1 LANGR
6 IPVEDLEDKLADCL
20 KLEGKEALFPWQR
33 RLLKRFIA
41 GDLPETIDLPT
52 GLGKTSVMAIWLVAR
67 AGGGDVPRRLVYV
80 VDRRTVVDQATKLAE
95 QLQKVVEGDREL
107 ADGLDLEGRS
117 LPISTLRGQ
126 FADNREW
133 LHDPSLPAIVVGT
146 VDMVGSRLLFSGYGV
161 RRKMRPYHAALLGA
175 DALHLVDESHLVP
188 PYLELL
194 REIVRDQNLWGRD
207 GKRLPVLP
215 FKVIDM
221 SATALDEAQDD
232 EAQAERRF
240 GLEKED
246 YEDPQ
251 LKRRL
256 EAPKELVLK
265 DVDSVVDKAKSKA
278 DDALATALA
287 QEVWNRYAFDRE
299 AGSKAYRYLVYAHE
313 RRVAQKVAELLRK
326 RPEAKAKKIDVEV
339 IVGQRRVY
347 ERTRLFER
355 LTELGFIGGTGAD
368 DHKPAFL
375 VATSAGEVGIDID
388 ADRIVCDLVPWERM
402 VQRFGRCNRRG
413 DLEGGAVIT
422 VLYSKDSDQKQKQQ
436 LKALRAL
443 EGEGDASPAALVRLA
458 ERARCD
464 RELAEVIRAASSK
477 PSLRP
482 PFSTALGEDLAMT
495 SLDNHPGRPKY
506 VWPWLRGWDAEQEPE
521 TTLVWRAVLPD
532 PAAIGLKEKAAALSY
547 LRQFFKAAPPH
558 LKEHL
563 TLPADEAASLIIKRA
578 EEIFKQQSSSKAEES
593 EPTESRTVGTV
604 LTPKQ
609 LLAVVLDDRR
619 RPVELLDM
627 DKVLDISE
635 SAGQTEGSREK
646 TLNQKRKKLR
656 ERITNKFVVLHAA
669 LGGLD
674 ADGVASSKASG
685 PVKCLDGSLGESE
698 RPAQLPFKVVT
709 GLEPTPSHQN
719 QKYLE
724 TLRLPAA
731 GSEEEPTAY
740 VVVFADPAGD
750 PDEEDLSLS
759 REYISLEDHTAEVVD
774 QAKRLARRLG
784 LAEEERAALIAA
796 ACHHDLGKKVD
807 RWQRAASA
815 PPKGG
820 PYAKTKVPPN
830 PQLLGGYRHELG
842 SLILL
847 SRPTEPRGGS
857 EQIPELALHLIASH
871 HGNGR
876 PFITSEG
883 CDLLPPSY
891 LQEVVERAAKRFA
904 RLQDEYGPWF
914 LAWLEATL
922 RAADQEASRHPRSR

>member
-1 LANGR
+1 MANRR
-6 IPVEDLEDKLADCL
+6 IPVEDLEDKLAFCL
-20 KLEGKEALFPWQR
+20 ELEGKEALFPWQR

-67 AGGGDVPRRLVYV
+67 AGGGAVPRRLVYV
-80 VDRRTVVDQATKLAE
+80 VDRRTVVDQATELAE
-95 QLQKVVEGDREL
+95 QLQKVVERDREL
-107 ADGLDLEGRS
+107 ADGLDLEGRR

-161 RRKMRPYHAALLGA
+161 RRGMRPYHAALLGV

-265 DVDSVVDKAKSKA
+265 DVDSVVDKAKSNA

-299 AGSKAYRYLVYAHE
+299 AGSKAYRYLVYANE
-313 RRVAQKVAELLRK
+313 RRVAQNVAELLRK

-347 ERTRLFER
+347 ERKRLFER
-355 LTELGFIGGTGAD
+355 LTELGFKGGTGAD

-388 ADRIVCDLVPWERM
+388 ADRIVCDLVAWERM

-422 VLYSKDSDQKQKQQ
+422 VLYSKDSDQEQLTLT

-464 RELAEVIRAASSK
+464 RELAKVIRGASSQ
-477 PSLRP
+477 PSFRP

-506 VWPWLRGWDAEQEPE
+506 VWPWLRGWDAEQQPE

-532 PAAIGLKEKAAALSY
+532 PAAIGIGLKEKAALSY
-547 LRQFFKAAPPH
+547 LRQFFKAAPPQ
-558 LKEHL
+558 LSEHL
-563 TLPADEAASLIIKRA
+563 TLPAEDAASLIIGRA
-578 EEIFKQQSSSKAEES
+578 KQILKQQSSSKTEES
-593 EPTESRTVGTV
+593 EPGESFAIEAD
-604 LTPKQ
+604 LKSEQ
-609 LLAVVLDDRR
+609 LVAVALDDSGL
-619 RPVELLDM
+619 PVELLPM
-627 DKVLDISE
+627 SE
-635 SAGQTEGSREK
+635 LAE
-646 TLNQKRKKLR
+646 QKPKELG
-656 ERITNKFVVLHAA
+656 ERLTNKLVVLHAG

-698 RPAQLPFKVVT
+698 RPEQLSFEVVT
-709 GLEPTPSHQN
+709 GLEPTPSHRGDRE
-719 QKYLE
+719 YLE

-731 GSEEEPTAY
+731 GSEDEPTAY
-740 VVVFADPAGD
+740 VVVFVDPARG

-759 REYISLEDHTAEVVD
+759 RELISLEDHTAEVVD
-774 QAKRLARRLG
+774 QAERLARRLG
-784 LAEEERAALIAA
+784 LAEEERDALIAA
-796 ACHHDLGKKVD
+796 AWHHDLGKKVD

-820 PYAKTKVPPN
+820 PYAKTKGPFSR
-830 PQLLGGYRHELG
+830 QLLGGYRHELG
-842 SLILL
+842 SLIPL
-847 SRPTEPRGGS
+847 SRPTERLGGS

-922 RAADQEASRHPRSR
+922 RAADQEASRAPKLTLVPEAVR